1 MHFPAYSLGTV
12 DAMLKFWKDATV
24 ISLVNYRKFQ
34 SIAWKKKG
42 TGNIKNAN
50 ECVES
55 IIYLKGLVGQVGK
68 NSRRLVITLLIWI
81 NDIRQIYY
89 LK

>member
-42 TGNIKNAN
+42 TRNIKMQMN
-50 ECVES
+50 V
-55 IIYLKGLVGQVGK
+55 
-68 NSRRLVITLLIWI
+68 
-81 NDIRQIYY
+81 
-89 LK
+89 